1 MATED
6 IIRMSSRELE
16 RLHIVH
22 KVIDHEITQK
32 RASSMLALS
41 ERQVRRLVKSVRE
54 SGDGGIIH
62 RGRGRPSNRRHPEPV
77 RQQVLGLCRRKY
89 RDFGSTFASEKLL
102 EDDGLKVNRET
113 LRQWRLA
120 AGLLEPKGK
129 KRPHRHWRKRKNCYG
144 EMVQMDGSHHAWLE
158 DRGPELV
165 LMGYIDDA
173 TGEVYGQF
181 HEYEGT
187 EPAMASFKGYVRKN
201 GLPVSV
207 YFDRHTTY
215 RSPRR
220 LTAEEELAGVVQP
233 LSEFERALTELG
245 VRVIHAYSP
254 QAKGRIERLF
264 GTFQDRLVKE
274 MRLGGISTKDEANA
288 FLRKYLPVYNR
299 RFSVVPANP
308 TDVHRRLGKGFN
320 LDRYLCLK
328 ADRTVRNDNT
338 IAYKGDLY
346 QLKEKPL
353 SRKVTVEERLNGSLF
368 IRCGERLLTYRKIT
382 ERPQKVAAVEKPRR
396 PRKPSRPGKNHP
408 WKNGRLKAYIRKQV
422 YTETTK

>member
-1 MATED
+1 MAGED
-6 IIRMSSRELE
+6 IIRMTLQDRVRLKVIHEVLRGHITQQKAASILGLGE
-16 RLHIVH
+16 RQIRRVVRSVRKQGDMGIVH
-22 KVIDHEITQK
+22 Q
-32 RASSMLALS
+32 
-41 ERQVRRLVKSVRE
+41 
-54 SGDGGIIH
+54 
-62 RGRGRPSNRRHPEPV
+62 GRGRPSNQKIADDIKARVIQLCRKRYEGFGPTLAAEKLFEHEGIAVSRETV
-77 RQQVLGLCRRKY
+77 RQWLLGAGLWTKRRKS
-89 RDFGSTFASEKLL
+89 RHH
-102 EDDGLKVNRET
+102 R
-113 LRQWRLA
+113 RWRV
-120 AGLLEPKGK
+120 
-129 KRPHRHWRKRKNCYG
+129 RKDCRG

-215 RSPRR
+215 RSTRR
-220 LTAEEELAGVVQP
+220 LTAEEELAGIVQP

-274 MRLGGISTKDEANA
+274 MRLRRISTKDEANA
-288 FLRKYLPVYNR
+288 FLREYLPVYNR

-338 IAYKGDLY
+338 ISYKGELY

-353 SRKVTVEERLNGSLF
+353 SRRVTVEERLNGSLF
-368 IRCGERLLTYRKIT
+368 IRCGERLFKYREIT
-382 ERPQKVAAVEKPRR
+382 ERPQKVDEVEKPRQ
-396 PRKPSRPGKNHP
+396 PRKPPLPGKNHP

-422 YTETTK
+422 YAETAK